1 MLLHPNEQII
11 KIFRRYGLTYFWQW
25 FLVFIFVTAP
35 FFFMFWLFSWG
46 KWGMGVFIASLV
58 LAIIIFLRALFYWR
72 KNTLVVTSERIIKT
86 ERKGVLSKNVIDLSF
101 YNVRA
106 VSYKIKGIFP
116 TLLGYGK
123 IVIDTNDNK
132 VGVEMNKIRK
142 PAAAVNVLAQIQQ
155 KQQKEGLKPLN
166 FDLILNMVRV
176 EGKDNLLKLK
186 EAVDKRLKELV

>member
-1 MLLHPNEQII
+1 
-11 KIFRRYGLTYFWQW
+11 
-25 FLVFIFVTAP
+25 
-35 FFFMFWLFSWG
+35 
-46 KWGMGVFIASLV
+46 
-58 LAIIIFLRALFYWR
+58 
-72 KNTLVVTSERIIKT
+72 
-86 ERKGVLSKNVIDLSF
+86 
-101 YNVRA
+101 
-106 VSYKIKGIFP
+106 
-116 TLLGYGK
+116 LGYGK